1 VVASAG
7 IPGNVE
13 AIVIPVFPGRS
24 LPPLAGQR
32 ASRAAGQVGERHRPL
47 NLLRRSAGWCCCL
60 YWSSALPSQRLSP

>member
-7 IPGNVE
+7 IPGNVD

-47 NLLRRSAGWCCCL
+47 
-60 YWSSALPSQRLSP
+60 

>member
-24 LPPLAGQR
+24 LPPLADNERVVQPVR
-32 ASRAAGQVGERHRPL
+32 LASDTGHWTFSGGRQAGAAAFTGVRPYHPERLFP
-47 NLLRRSAGWCCCL
+47 
-60 YWSSALPSQRLSP
+60 